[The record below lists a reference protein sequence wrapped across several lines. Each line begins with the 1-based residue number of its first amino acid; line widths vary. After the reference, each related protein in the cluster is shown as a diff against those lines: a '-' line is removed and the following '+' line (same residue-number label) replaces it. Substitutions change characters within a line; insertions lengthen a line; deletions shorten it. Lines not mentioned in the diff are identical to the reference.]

1 MGLQCVENDAVAKS
15 VGTSN
20 SICAVD
26 GLDQSNP
33 SSHATPHFIHFISFH
48 AVQKP
53 LKKRP
58 LARKDFVTILQTSRP
73 SKDAAFDYF
82 RRHTSSN
89 NLQED
94 AAREAAPT
102 GNRPLVNVPTNAPAS
117 IETLQM
123 LMSAAMAMRSAMN
136 QPQPAATSAGASSRR
151 ENRGGKSMNG
161 SADTHNDKK
170 DTD

>member
-1 MGLQCVENDAVAKS
+1 MLVLVIQSGAWHRVA
-15 VGTSN
+15 N
-20 SICAVD
+20 AFR
-26 GLDQSNP
+26 LL
-33 SSHATPHFIHFISFH
+33 SFH
-48 AVQKP
+48 SHPFHSAPFQKP

-89 NLQED
+89 NLQEE
-94 AAREAAPT
+94 ATREAAAT
-102 GNRPLVNVPTNAPAS
+102 ANRPLVNVPPNAPAS

-136 QPQPAATSAGASSRR
+136 SQQPAATASGASSRK
-151 ENRGGKSMNG
+151 ESRGGKGVNG
-161 SADTHNDKK
+161 SAENHNDKK
-170 DTD
+170 EVD